1 MKLSRK
7 KLRKIIQEA
16 VYLPSSVSKEEVEFA
31 NMMRGIMSPEQ
42 KKKADAL
49 ASVDINAGVALGGFP
64 EDRPDLPMKNFAMGP
79 QEDDPLGGYGRFTA
93 GARDLKEV
101 AMNIEDAMIDYVIA
115 NGFKVPESEDPDDFY
130 YAVTEKSLY
139 FHFMRK
145 ERVSRDV
152 LDFIMEV
159 AHELFVRH
167 ASGRIGKLICVT
179 NY

>member
-1 MKLSRK
+1 MKLTRK
-7 KLRKIIQEA
+7 KLRQLIQEA
-16 VYLPSSVSKEEVEFA
+16 VYLPSSVSKEDVEFA
-31 NMMRGIMSPEQ
+31 NMMRGMMSPEQ
-42 KKKADAL
+42 KKKADTL

-64 EDRPDLPMKNFAMGP
+64 EDRPDLPMKNFDLGP

-101 AMNIEDAMIDYVIA
+101 AMNIEDAMIDYIIA
-115 NGFKVPESEDPDDFY
+115 NGFKVHESEDPEDFY
-130 YAVTEKSLY
+130 YAMTEKALY
-139 FHFMRK
+139 DHFMRK

-159 AHELFVRH
+159 AHELFVRD